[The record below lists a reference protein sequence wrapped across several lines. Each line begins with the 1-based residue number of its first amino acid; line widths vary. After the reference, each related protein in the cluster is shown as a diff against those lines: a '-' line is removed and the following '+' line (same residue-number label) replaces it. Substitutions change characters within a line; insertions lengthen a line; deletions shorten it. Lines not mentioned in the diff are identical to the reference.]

1 MGVFPDP
8 QCSLFGDTR
17 VLLLAPHS
25 LCTHTF
31 AAPAPDPGSGGV
43 PVPSAFHCPD
53 YVSEPKCRSS
63 FRTAACSSAIFFTG
77 FGGLSLSEI

>member
-8 QCSLFGDTR
+8 QCSLFSDTR
-17 VLLLAPHS
+17 VPLLAPHS
-25 LCTHTF
+25 LCTRTF
-31 AAPAPDPGSGGV
+31 AAPASDPGSGGV
-43 PVPSAFHCPD
+43 TVPSAFYCPD

-63 FRTAACSSAIFFTG
+63 FRTAACSVIFFIG